1 MLLSRQ
7 TRTATAALGLATCLT
22 GPVACGGGTTRD
34 VARLGLAAPLE
45 QFIGAQSLRGA
56 QLAIEQTNSAGGIR
70 GRRLRLAAVTDS
82 ADAVCAVPVADQFY
96 ADETI
101 IAVIGHSTSAATLAA
116 STIYN
121 RGLTA
126 VSPTATSP
134 EVSDAGPWV
143 FRVAPSDA
151 ANSGSLARFAIRE
164 LGSRAAIL
172 YANEPYGRGLRD
184 GFARAFEAEGGSL
197 LEQYPYIEGETV
209 DFEPYLLGIRRTSPD
224 LIFVAGLD
232 AGAGLIIQ
240 QARALGI
247 DAPFI
252 GGDGLLGLAGL
263 DPIYEGTFVGLLY
276 HPDAPGHLG
285 RQFVE
290 AYQRQYGEPPDHF
303 AALTYDAVRLVV
315 NAARQVGFDREEIR
329 GYLETVGNGRE
340 PFEGVSGL
348 IAFNPNGDPRD
359 KSYAVGRI
367 TGSRIELVSVEGGS

>member
-1 MLLSRQ
+1 MHFHLQARHV
-7 TRTATAALGLATCLT
+7 TTALALATCLT
-22 GPVACGGGTTRD
+22 GATGCGGDSSKD

-45 QFIGAQSLRGA
+45 QFIGSQSLRGA
-56 QLAIEQTNSAGGIR
+56 QLAIEQINAGGGIR
-70 GRRLRLAAVTDS
+70 GRRLELAAVTDS
-82 ADAVCAVPVADQFY
+82 ADARRAVPIADQFY
-96 ADETI
+96 ANQTV
-101 IAVIGHSTSAATLAA
+101 IAVIGHSTSSATLAA

-121 RGLTA
+121 RGLAA

-134 EVSDAGPWV
+134 EISDAGAWI

-151 ANSGSLARFAIRE
+151 ANSRSLAEFAIRE
-164 LGSRAAIL
+164 LGNRAVIL

-184 GFARAFEAEGGSL
+184 GFARAFEAEGGAL

-209 DFEPYLLGIRRTSPD
+209 DFEPYLLGIQRAAPN

-232 AGAGLIIQ
+232 AGAGLIIR

-247 DAPFI
+247 QAAII

-263 DPIYEGTFVGLLY
+263 DPAYEGTYVGLLF
-276 HPDAPGHLG
+276 HPDAPGQTG

-303 AALTYDAVRLVV
+303 AALTYDAVMLVAD
-315 NAARQVGFDREEIR
+315 AARQAGFDRKRIR
-329 GYLETVGNGRE
+329 DYLQTVGNGRE
-340 PFEGVSGL
+340 PYRGVSGL
-348 IAFNPNGDPRD
+348 VAFDDNGDPGQ

-367 TGSRIELVSVEGGS
+367 VASGIELVSVEGGT